1 MGEGGIRVLEGYR
14 EALERGTPS
23 TPEEWLSTYAGVAE
37 DVAGELRLLRLFQAA
52 RQIMDADSTLEQP
65 KAGQTPPEIDSV
77 FQPGTRVGEW
87 RPYLKAVVGRIFQ
100 GRLAGK
106 EDESDVVQDAVVRGI
121 RRLAQ
126 CNGQSP
132 EQTLAWLVAIVRN
145 RALNKLRYWNEQE
158 RAVEREQPIAGG
170 SSNGVALAAGSST
183 PSERAIRREEAARLA
198 AAVEQ
203 LPPNYR
209 EVIRLREFEGL
220 SHAEVAQGMGRWYD
234 VVRQLWVRALKQ
246 LRARLGGDQ

>member
-1 MGEGGIRVLEGYR
+1 VDPVEIAAFCQL
-14 EALERGTPS
+14 A
-23 TPEEWLSTYAGVAE
+23 EE
-37 DVAGELRLLRLFQAA
+37 
-52 RQIMDADSTLEQP
+52 
-65 KAGQTPPEIDSV
+65 K
-77 FQPGTRVGEW
+77 
-87 RPYLKAVVGRIFQ
+87 RPYLKAVVGNIFQ

-121 RRLAQ
+121 CRLAQ

-132 EQTLAWLVAIVRN
+132 EQTLAWLLQIVRN
-145 RALNKLRYWNEQE
+145 LARNKLRFWKQQKRVDELE
-158 RAVEREQPIAGG
+158 KRIAGC

-183 PSERAIRREEAARLA
+183 PSEQAIRREEAARLA

-203 LPPNYR
+203 LPANYR

-220 SHAEVAQGMGRWYD
+220 SHAEVAQRMGRSHA

-246 LRARLGGDQ
+246 LRARLGR